1 MAEREP
7 LTVRDLAELAA
18 IVADRAEAPAL
29 FAAADALVRRTIGHK
44 LFTVMRVHEAVQE
57 VERLYSSDPRAYPVG
72 GRKKKADTPWGRV
85 VLTEG
90 RVFVARTPDGG
101 PARLRRPRADLQPGH
116 RLDHERAHRRRGPA
130 ARDHER
136 LARRRL
142 VHPEDAEKGRVIA
155 AVLAP
160 PFLRLRIIHDGTG
173 RVAPGP
179 APGAE
184 HPGV

>member
-29 FAAADALVRRTIGHK
+29 FAAADALVQRAIGHK

-90 RVFVARTPDGG
+90 RVFVARTPDEV
-101 PARLRRPRADLQPGH
+101 RRAFA
-116 RLDHERAHRRRGPA
+116 DHELIFSLGIGSIMNVPIGVAG
-130 ARDHER
+130 
-136 LARRRL
+136 RRL
-142 VHPEDAEKGRVIA
+142 GTMNVSHDADWFTPEDAEKGRVIA
-155 AVLAP
+155 ALLAP
-160 PFLRLRIIHDGTG
+160 ALLAATP
-173 RVAPGP
+173 
-179 APGAE
+179 
-184 HPGV
+184 HP

>member
-44 LFTVMRVHEAVQE
+44 LFTVMRVHEAAQE

-90 RVFVARTPDGG
+90 RVFVAATPEEV
-101 PARLRRPRADLQPGH
+101 RRAFA
-116 RLDHERAHRRRGPA
+116 DHELISSLGIGSIMNVPISVAG
-130 ARDHER
+130 
-136 LARRRL
+136 RRL
-142 VHPEDAEKGRVIA
+142 GTMNVSHDADWFTPEDAEKGRVIA

-160 PFLRLRIIHDGTG
+160 ALLAATP
-173 RVAPGP
+173 V
-179 APGAE
+179 
-184 HPGV
+184 HP